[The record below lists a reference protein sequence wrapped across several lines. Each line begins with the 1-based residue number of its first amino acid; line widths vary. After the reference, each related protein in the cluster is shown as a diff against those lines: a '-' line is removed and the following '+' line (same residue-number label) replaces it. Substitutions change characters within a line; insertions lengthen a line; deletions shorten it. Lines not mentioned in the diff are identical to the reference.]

1 MKTHVAAVGKWWCPL
16 PPETATMHVDQ
27 VWEEFY
33 AELDSLS
40 DELSGIEFL

>member
-1 MKTHVAAVGKWWCPL
+1 
-16 PPETATMHVDQ
+16 MHVDQ
-27 VWEEFY
+27 VWEDFY

>member
-1 MKTHVAAVGKWWCPL
+1 
-16 PPETATMHVDQ
+16 MHVDQ
-27 VWEEFY
+27 VWEDFF

>member
-1 MKTHVAAVGKWWCPL
+1 
-16 PPETATMHVDQ
+16 MHVDQ